1 MPEILNWS
9 FSVGAVGGPRVAGS
23 AALEVGAYDKARV
36 TLAAGATVVDVQLQP
51 ASTAGKVDV
60 LVIGASAY
68 DAGITFSADAG
79 TTTFELLGP
88 LVLIGRGA
96 VGMLAPAPQT
106 LRFGNTTTADVTVDI
121 LVGRDPA
128 P

>member
-1 MPEILNWS
+1 MPETINWS
-9 FSVGAVGGPRVAGS
+9 FSVGIAEGPRVAGS
-23 AALEVGAYDKARV
+23 DAVDVGAYDKASV
-36 TLAAGATVVDVQLQP
+36 LLAAGAAGVDVQVQP
-51 ASTAGKVDV
+51 ATAAGKVHV

-79 TTTFELLGP
+79 ATAFVLLGP
-88 LVLIGRGA
+88 LILIGSGA
-96 VGMLAPAPQT
+96 VELLATAPQV
-106 LRFGNTTTADVTVDI
+106 LRFDNTTADDVTVDI